1 MCWIHQFEDKIIKIK
16 QIDKS
21 GKNTQQILSAFERK
35 ITTIFFVFVN
45 VK

>member
-21 GKNTQQILSAFERK
+21 GKNTQILSAFERK